1 MIDNNIDLNFSTKYL
16 PLEYKLLEWK
26 LMINQELYDEKII
39 DLQVKSEMERN
50 LLGRMTKMKNEYNK
64 KDNLT
69 LSSLRCNMQ
78 VS

>member
-16 PLEYKLLEWK
+16 PLEYKILEWK
-26 LMINQELYDEKII
+26 LIINQELFDEKII

-64 KDNLT
+64 KVDLT
-69 LSSLRCNMQ
+69 LSSLRFNMQ

>member
-64 KDNLT
+64 KDGLT

>member
-16 PLEYKLLEWK
+16 PLEYKILEWK
-26 LMINQELYDEKII
+26 LIINQELFDEKII

-64 KDNLT
+64 KDDLT
-69 LSSLRCNMQ
+69 LSSLRFNMQ
-78 VS
+78 FS